1 MSYVVWVLCWVL
13 LLSFKTSHYDS
24 SHSSLVLVAI
34 VSLILVVIV
43 SLILVNI
50 ASLCSSQRCVRYSC
64 LQDAKN
70 LYAVMYKVLRK
81 NFVYRWRRPKELPL
95 IYKKRR
101 SNPMIGTPLFLNN
114 FNYTHTIEN
123 VNKIICTFLKT
134 LKINNKKSR

>member
-24 SHSSLVLVAI
+24 SHSSLVLVAIVSLVLVAI

-70 LYAVMYKVLRK
+70 L
-81 NFVYRWRRPKELPL
+81 
-95 IYKKRR
+95 
-101 SNPMIGTPLFLNN
+101 S
-114 FNYTHTIEN
+114 
-123 VNKIICTFLKT
+123 KT
-134 LKINNKKSR
+134 STRLCIKS

>member
-13 LLSFKTSHYDS
+13 LLSFKTSHYES

-70 LYAVMYKVLRK
+70 L
-81 NFVYRWRRPKELPL
+81 
-95 IYKKRR
+95 
-101 SNPMIGTPLFLNN
+101 S
-114 FNYTHTIEN
+114 
-123 VNKIICTFLKT
+123 KT
-134 LKINNKKSR
+134 STRLCIKS

>member
-24 SHSSLVLVAI
+24 SHSSLVLVVI
-34 VSLILVVIV
+34 VSFILVVIV

-70 LYAVMYKVLRK
+70 L
-81 NFVYRWRRPKELPL
+81 
-95 IYKKRR
+95 
-101 SNPMIGTPLFLNN
+101 S
-114 FNYTHTIEN
+114 
-123 VNKIICTFLKT
+123 KT
-134 LKINNKKSR
+134 STRLCIKS

>member
-24 SHSSLVLVAI
+24 SHSSLFLVAI

-70 LYAVMYKVLRK
+70 L
-81 NFVYRWRRPKELPL
+81 
-95 IYKKRR
+95 
-101 SNPMIGTPLFLNN
+101 S
-114 FNYTHTIEN
+114 
-123 VNKIICTFLKT
+123 KT
-134 LKINNKKSR
+134 STRLCIKS

>member
-70 LYAVMYKVLRK
+70 L
-81 NFVYRWRRPKELPL
+81 
-95 IYKKRR
+95 
-101 SNPMIGTPLFLNN
+101 S
-114 FNYTHTIEN
+114 
-123 VNKIICTFLKT
+123 KT
-134 LKINNKKSR
+134 STRLCIKS

>member
-13 LLSFKTSHYDS
+13 LLSFKTSHSIS
-24 SHSSLVLVAI
+24 SHSSLVLVVI

-70 LYAVMYKVLRK
+70 L
-81 NFVYRWRRPKELPL
+81 
-95 IYKKRR
+95 
-101 SNPMIGTPLFLNN
+101 S
-114 FNYTHTIEN
+114 
-123 VNKIICTFLKT
+123 KT
-134 LKINNKKSR
+134 STRLCIKS

>member
-70 LYAVMYKVLRK
+70 LSKLVRGYV
-81 NFVYRWRRPKELPL
+81 
-95 IYKKRR
+95 
-101 SNPMIGTPLFLNN
+101 
-114 FNYTHTIEN
+114 
-123 VNKIICTFLKT
+123 
-134 LKINNKKSR
+134 